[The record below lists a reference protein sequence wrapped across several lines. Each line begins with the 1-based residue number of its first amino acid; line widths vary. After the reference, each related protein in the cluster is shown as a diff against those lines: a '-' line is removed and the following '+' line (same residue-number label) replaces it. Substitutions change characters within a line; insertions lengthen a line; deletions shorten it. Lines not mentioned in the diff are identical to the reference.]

1 MLSCLSEAAATAAT
15 EARETEAEASVEE
28 AKAVEAEAEV
38 VEAPMEAEGEGLC
51 FGCC

>member
-15 EARETEAEASVEE
+15 EARETEASVEE
-28 AKAVEAEAEV
+28 AEAVESEAEV
-38 VEAPMEAEGEGLC
+38 VEAPMEAEWEGLC